1 MAENQEESVAYLGG
15 EVAGSDAP
23 SNAEVVAGY
32 LEGAPGDSGEVPFVD
47 NASGQRS
54 QAEADTQ
61 DLSTQEIVGYLGP
74 EGGDSYDS
82 YGESVPDEYT
92 SVAGTL
98 EGQTSPTQEISG
110 YLEGG
115 SSATQEISGYL
126 ESPEPTIQG
135 YLQPPEQ
142 VGYLDSGGH
151 DVVDETTNVG
161 DYGQTYSEEYA
172 ESSYEGADSYAD
184 SYDTGAQ
191 VGYDTAPQQE
201 HDTGNYGDGY
211 AGGAGYGD
219 SYGGGADSYTD
230 FEGGDAT
237 AAQPSPYET
246 GAGFE
251 SYGSNLDSYGD
262 TIGESST
269 AMDDFDDSLP
279 QTISQQD
286 AESIIKRITTKKFA
300 PVTDVPTIQK
310 PVPVKKG
317 LPIALILGVVG
328 LLGIV
333 GIAALFFLLP
343 GDTEIDDPGDIRSP
357 RRPKLS
363 EAQRL
368 EKKFRDAVLASEAI
382 AFDEDPDSLR
392 DK

>member
-15 EVAGSDAP
+15 DVSGGDAA

-47 NASGQRS
+47 NATGQRS

-82 YGESVPDEYT
+82 YGDSVPDEYT

-98 EGQTSPTQEISG
+98 EGQTTPTQEISG

-115 SSATQEISGYL
+115 SAATQEISGYL

-151 DVVDETTNVG
+151 QPVDETTNVG

-191 VGYDTAPQQE
+191 AGYDTAPQQE
-201 HDTGNYGDGY
+201 YETGNYGDGY

-219 SYGGGADSYTD
+219 SYEGGGDSYANFD
-230 FEGGDAT
+230 SGNAT
-237 AAQPSPYET
+237 MAEPSPYET

-310 PVPVKKG
+310 PTPVKKG
-317 LPIALILGVVG
+317 LPIALIMGVVG
-328 LLGIV
+328 LLLFV
-333 GIAALFFLLP
+333 GLAAMFFFLPGEGEVDGP
-343 GDTEIDDPGDIRSP
+343 GDVDRP
-357 RRPKLS
+357 RVLKLS

>member
-1 MAENQEESVAYLGG
+1 MAENQDESVAYLGG
-15 EVAGSDAP
+15 EVGGP

-47 NASGQRS
+47 NAGGQRS
-54 QAEADTQ
+54 PAEADTQ

-74 EGGDSYDS
+74 EGDGYDS
-82 YGESVPDEYT
+82 YAESVPDEYT

-115 SSATQEISGYL
+115 SNATQEISGYL

-151 DVVDETTNVG
+151 QAVDETTNVG
-161 DYGQTYSEEYA
+161 EYGQTYSEEYA
-172 ESSYEGADSYAD
+172 ESGYGDSYGGDSYAD
-184 SYDTGAQ
+184 SYDTGPQ
-191 VGYDTAPQQE
+191 TGYDTAPQPGY
-201 HDTGNYGDGY
+201 DTGNYGDSY
-211 AGGAGYGD
+211 EGGSGYGD
-219 SYGGGADSYTD
+219 SYSGGGDSYTD
-230 FEGGDAT
+230 FQDGQAT
-237 AAQPSPYET
+237 MAEPSPYET
-246 GAGFE
+246 NAGFD

-300 PVTDVPTIQK
+300 PVTEVPAIQK
-310 PVPVKKG
+310 PTPVKKG
-317 LPIALILGVVG
+317 LPIALIVGVVA
-328 LLGIV
+328 LLAIV
-333 GIAALFFLLP
+333 GVAALFFLMP
-343 GDTEIDDPGDIRSP
+343 DDGGEVDPGTGTGRREP
-357 RRPKLS
+357 RLS

-382 AFDEDPDSLR
+382 AFDEDIDALR